1 MLTPSSVVA
10 NPRRARD
17 NHFVLNGSDGLAYRL
32 AEQLTTRYGVDV
44 VVLMTAD
51 QRRDARDFSELPRV
65 RVVLVDRVDERALVK
80 ADIASALGLAL
91 TVQDDVGNI
100 HVALQAR
107 DLVPELRLVVRMYNS
122 HLGRGI
128 EELLGNARVLSDA
141 EIASP
146 ALVALAMDEVNAVPL
161 PVGGRTLV
169 VARRA
174 DVLPDDV
181 VCGLVDTTVTGATAP
196 DLLPADPGRADL
208 VLAEARVSS
217 GVADSVADTVNTV
230 ARTVSRNARRWRLPA
245 VVDTAKTLISRQFR
259 VAVAVVLLILIG
271 AGFAFA
277 RTQTEQVHSFWDGVY
292 LVMVNALGG
301 PQLSAGLP
309 GWQQVLQ
316 LMIALAGLA
325 LVPLIT
331 AMVVEGLVNA
341 RLAVAQGRLRL
352 PTDGHIVLVG
362 LGNVGTRVLRLLY
375 DRDVPLVAIDVK
387 ETARGVPLA
396 RELGIPLIIGDA
408 SRESTLRSA
417 HVENCRALM
426 TLASNDVI
434 NLEAALHGRNLQPHL
449 RVLVRLF
456 DGDLAARVRKTF
468 SIRFTRSVSYLAA
481 PAFAEALME
490 REVIGTISVER
501 RVLLVAEVIVGAG
514 SALDGRPVDVA
525 DTPGAVRVI
534 ALAEFGE
541 PRPLWRPAPERALR
555 ARDRITVVATRDG
568 LSGLMRQAAAAGGA
582 DDADPVAEAAGAV
595 GP

>member
-10 NPRRARD
+10 NLRRARN
-17 NHFVLNGSDGLAYRL
+17 NHFVINGSDGLAYRL

-44 VVLMTAD
+44 VVLMTPG

-65 RVVLVDRVDERALVK
+65 RVVVADRIDERALVK
-80 ADIASALGLAL
+80 ADLNTALGLAL
-91 TVQDDVGNI
+91 CVQDDVGNI

-107 DLVPELRLVVRMYNS
+107 DLVPSLRLVVRMYNS

-146 ALVALAMDEVNAVPL
+146 ALVAIALDEVSAAPL
-161 PVGGRTLV
+161 PVSGRTLV

-174 DVLPDDV
+174 EVAPDDV
-181 VCGLVDTTVTGATAP
+181 VCGLVDTTTGGPAP
-196 DLLPADPGRADL
+196 DLLPADMGRADL
-208 VLAEARVSS
+208 VLAESRVSS
-217 GVADSVADTVNTV
+217 GVADTVADTVSSV
-230 ARTVSRNARRWRLPA
+230 ARTVSRSARRWRLSA

-259 VAVAVVLLILIG
+259 VAVAVVLLILVG

-277 RTQTEQVHSFWDGVY
+277 RTRPEVVSFWDGVY
-292 LVMVNALGG
+292 VTLVNALGG
-301 PQLSAGLP
+301 PQLDADIP

-316 LMIALAGLA
+316 LLVALAGLA

-352 PTDGHIVLVG
+352 PEEGHIVLVG
-362 LGNVGTRVLRLLY
+362 LGNVGTRVLRLLH
-375 DRDVPLVAIDVK
+375 DRDIPLVAIDVK
-387 ETARGVPLA
+387 EEARGVPLA
-396 RELGIPLIIGDA
+396 RELGVPLIIGDA

-417 HVENCRALM
+417 HVQHCRALM

-434 NLEAALHGRNLQPHL
+434 NLEAALHGRNLQPKL

-501 RVLLVAEVIVGAG
+501 RVLLVAEVVIGTG
-514 SALDGRPVDVA
+514 SALDGQRVA
-525 DTPGAVRVI
+525 AADLPGGVRVI

-541 PRPLWRPAPERALR
+541 PRPLWRPAPNRMLS
-555 ARDRITVVATRDG
+555 ARDRITVVASRDG
-568 LSGLMRQAAAAGGA
+568 LSRLMRQAAGNGA
-582 DDADPVAEAAGAV
+582 DDDADPIEQGAGATA
-595 GP
+595 P

>member
-10 NPRRARD
+10 NLRRARN
-17 NHFVLNGSDGLAYRL
+17 NHFVINGSDGLAYRL

-44 VVLMTAD
+44 VVLMTPA
-51 QRRDARDFSELPRV
+51 QQRDARDFGELPRV
-65 RVVLVDRVDERALVK
+65 RVVLVDRIDERALAK
-80 ADIASALGLAL
+80 ADVATALGMAL

-107 DLVPELRLVVRMYNS
+107 ELVPELRLVVRMYNS

-128 EELLGNARVLSDA
+128 EALLGNARVLSDA

-146 ALVALAMDEVNAVPL
+146 ALVALALDEVNAVPL

-174 DVLPDDV
+174 EVAPGDV
-181 VCGLVDTTVTGATAP
+181 VCGLVDTTAGGTAP

-208 VLAEARVSS
+208 VLVEARVTTSVEET
-217 GVADSVADTVNTV
+217 VASVARSVT
-230 ARTVSRNARRWRLPA
+230 RSARRWRLPA
-245 VVDTAKTLISRQFR
+245 VVDTAKSLISRQFR
-259 VAVAVVLLILIG
+259 IAVAVVLLVLVG

-277 RTQTEQVHSFWDGVY
+277 RTQTEEVHSFWDGVY
-292 LVMVNALGG
+292 VVLVNALGG
-301 PQLSAGLP
+301 PQLNADLP
-309 GWQQVLQ
+309 GWQQILQ
-316 LMIALAGLA
+316 LMVSLAGVA

-341 RLAVAQGRLRL
+341 RLAVAQGRLSL
-352 PTDGHIVLVG
+352 PESDHVVLVG

-375 DRDVPLVAIDVK
+375 DRDVPIVAIDVN
-387 ETARGVPLA
+387 EQARGVPLA
-396 RELGIPLIIGDA
+396 RELGVPLIIGDA

-417 HVENCRALM
+417 HVQDCRALM

-434 NLEAALHGRNLQPHL
+434 NLEAALHGRNLKPQL

-501 RVLLVAEVIVGAG
+501 RVLLVAEVVVGPG
-514 SALDGRPVDVA
+514 SALDGQRVAAVDA
-525 DTPGAVRVI
+525 PGAVRVI

-541 PRPLWRPAPERALR
+541 PRPLWRPAPERSLA

-568 LSGLMRQAAAAGGA
+568 LSRLMRQAAGAAGA
-582 DDADPVAEAAGAV
+582 DDADPIAEGAAAAA
-595 GP
+595 P

>member
-10 NPRRARD
+10 NLRRARN
-17 NHFVLNGSDGLAYRL
+17 NHFVINGSDGLAYRL

-44 VVLMTAD
+44 VVLMTPD
-51 QRRDARDFSELPRV
+51 QKRDARDFGELPRV
-65 RVVLVDRVDERALVK
+65 RVVVADRVDERALAK
-80 ADIASALGLAL
+80 ADLATALGLAL
-91 TVQDDVGNI
+91 AVQDDVGNI

-107 DLVPELRLVVRMYNS
+107 ELVPGLRLVVRMYNS

-146 ALVALAMDEVNAVPL
+146 ALVALALDEVNAAPL

-174 DVLPDDV
+174 EVSPDDV
-181 VCGLVDTTVTGATAP
+181 VCGLVDTTTGGTAP

-208 VLAEARVSS
+208 VLAEARATSSVEETVVS
-217 GVADSVADTVNTV
+217 V
-230 ARTVSRNARRWRLPA
+230 ARTVQRSARRWRLPA
-245 VVDTAKTLISRQFR
+245 VVDTARTLISRQFR
-259 VAVAVVLLILIG
+259 IAVAVVLLILVG

-277 RTQTEQVHSFWDGVY
+277 RTQTEEVHSFWDGVY
-292 LVMVNALGG
+292 VVLVNALGG
-301 PQLSAGLP
+301 PQLNSELP

-316 LMIALAGLA
+316 LMVSLAGVA
-325 LVPLIT
+325 LVPLVT

-341 RLAVAQGRLRL
+341 RLAVAQGRLSL
-352 PTDGHIVLVG
+352 PESDHVVLVG

-375 DRDVPLVAIDVK
+375 DRDVPLVAIDVNEK
-387 ETARGVPLA
+387 ARGVPLA

-417 HVENCRALM
+417 HVQDCRALM

-434 NLEAALHGRNLQPHL
+434 NLEAALHGRNLKPQL

-501 RVLLVAEVIVGAG
+501 RVLLVAEVVVGPG
-514 SALDGRPVDVA
+514 SALDGQRVAVA
-525 DTPGAVRVI
+525 DTAGAVRAI
-534 ALAEFGE
+534 ALAGFGE
-541 PRPLWRPAPERALR
+541 PRPLWRPAPNRTLK

-568 LSGLMRQAAAAGGA
+568 LSRLMRQAAGAG
-582 DDADPVAEAAGAV
+582 DDADPVAEEAGAAA
-595 GP
+595 P

>member
-10 NPRRARD
+10 NLRRARN
-17 NHFVLNGSDGLAYRL
+17 NHFVINGSDGLAYRL

-44 VVLMTAD
+44 VVLMSGE

-65 RVVLVDRVDERALVK
+65 RVVVVDRVDERALVK
-80 ADIASALGLAL
+80 ADVATAIGLAL

-107 DLVPELRLVVRMYNS
+107 DLVPGLRLVVRMYNS

-146 ALVALAMDEVNAVPL
+146 ALVAIALDEVNAVPL

-174 DVLPDDV
+174 DVTPDDV
-181 VCGLVDTTVTGATAP
+181 VCGLVDTTTGGTAP

-217 GVADSVADTVNTV
+217 GVADSVADTVTTV
-230 ARTVSRNARRWRLPA
+230 ARTVRRNARRWRLPA

-259 VAVAVVLLILIG
+259 IAVAVVLLILVG

-277 RTQTEQVHSFWDGVY
+277 RTRPEVASFWDGVY
-292 LVMVNALGG
+292 VTLVNALGG
-301 PQLSAGLP
+301 PQLDADIP

-316 LMIALAGLA
+316 LLVALAGLA

-331 AMVVEGLVNA
+331 AMVVEGAVNA

-352 PTDGHIVLVG
+352 PEEGHIVLVG

-375 DRDVPLVAIDVK
+375 DRDIPLVAIDVK
-387 ETARGVPLA
+387 EEARGVPLA
-396 RELGIPLIIGDA
+396 RELGVPLIIGDA

-417 HVENCRALM
+417 HVQNCRALM

-434 NLEAALHGRNLQPHL
+434 NLEAALHGRNLQPKL

-501 RVLLVAEVIVGAG
+501 RVLLVAEVVVGTG
-514 SALDGRPVDVA
+514 SPLVGQRVAVA
-525 DTPGAVRVI
+525 DIAGAVRVI

-541 PRPLWRPAPERALR
+541 PRPLWRPAPNRVLQ
-555 ARDRITVVATRDG
+555 ARDRITVVASRDG
-568 LSGLMRQAAAAGGA
+568 LSRLMRQAAGNGA
-582 DDADPVAEAAGAV
+582 DDDADPVEQGAGATA
-595 GP
+595 P